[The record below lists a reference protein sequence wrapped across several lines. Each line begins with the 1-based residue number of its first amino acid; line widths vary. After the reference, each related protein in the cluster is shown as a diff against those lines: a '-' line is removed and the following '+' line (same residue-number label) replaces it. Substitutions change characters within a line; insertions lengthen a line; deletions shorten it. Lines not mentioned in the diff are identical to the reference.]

1 MIVWLQ
7 HSLCL
12 LASLFVLTLAAEPPQ
27 QTESPT
33 VAVAQTNGPAE
44 ITPASV
50 SARRFD
56 IDNSSDCSVLA
67 NFIGPFC
74 LYVERGNDN
83 NFVVFSQ
90 ETNNTCGEV
99 LSECGGSLVN
109 GSTSIEN
116 QICSSRLVSS
126 CGDLELS
133 EEDVFLMEFCSL
145 VQVMCPEEFTSMP
158 SSSSTSGSG
167 SGSASAA
174 SGLSGSGPY
183 VTNMS
188 GSGEQSGG
196 GSSSGSGSSNSMDD
210 LEQPDGD
217 SKSGSEQPNSS
228 GEPDTGNNSGQPDVD
243 GRSGRPDVD
252 GGSGRPDVDGGSGRP
267 DTDDGSGRPDTDGG
281 SGRPNVTVDHGS
293 GRPGEGIGSGR
304 PDVDGGSGQSGEN
317 GASGRPGDEYGGS
330 GQSNN
335 TVDGGSG
342 RPNVTVDG
350 DSEQPGVDGSGQQP
364 DSDTDFTTTSALPST
379 TMTVSY
385 NIMSI
390 VTVANNVMF
399 NDFSHWFWSMLK
411 I

>member
-50 SARRFD
+50 NFSARRFD

-67 NFIGPFC
+67 DFIGPFC

-99 LSECGGSLVN
+99 LSECGGSL
-109 GSTSIEN
+109 SSSASIEN

-145 VQVMCPEEFTSMP
+145 VQVMCPREFTSMP

-167 SGSASAA
+167 SGSASAT

-196 GSSSGSGSSNSMDD
+196 GSSSGSGSSSSMDD

-217 SKSGSEQPNSS
+217 SKSGSEQSDSS

-267 DTDDGSGRPDTDGG
+267 EVVGG
-281 SGRPNVTVDHGS
+281 SGRPNVTVEHGS

-304 PDVDGGSGQSGEN
+304 PDVDGGSGQSGES
-317 GASGRPGDEYGGS
+317 GASGRPGDEYGSS

-364 DSDTDFTTTSALPST
+364 DNDTDFTTTSALPST
-379 TMTVSY
+379 TMTVS
-385 NIMSI
+385 
-390 VTVANNVMF
+390 
-399 NDFSHWFWSMLK
+399 
-411 I
+411 